1 MSSPKE
7 TEGGWMEYV
16 RLWREKNP
24 DGVVD
29 YKALLQQY
37 IKGIRHDVAKDA
49 V

>member
-16 RLWREKNP
+16 RLWREKHP
-24 DGVVD
+24 DTSVD

-37 IKGIRHDVAKDA
+37 IRGAK